1 MPLLPR
7 SLKWRAILL
16 TLLVTASSLIVAY
29 FLNRSTVD
37 GWWGDVELWMKEQR
51 ERQERID
58 RLKESDHPYLRA
70 LARGEFGRGSSADEW
85 LAKHPPTE
93 CIRHDNYVTMI
104 YGEGHL
110 LCPHVIARDGKL
122 VHAHCG
128 AFTFLTE
135 FFTFRNEGEQTAWSD
150 SFKRWAQDDNATH
163 AAVIGVAPLARG
175 RDARDFPPPT
185 GD

>member
-1 MPLLPR
+1 MRLWPR
-7 SLKWRAILL
+7 SLKWRTILL
-16 TLLVTASSLIVAY
+16 TLLVTASSLVVAY
-29 FLNRSTVD
+29 FVNRSAVD
-37 GWWGDVELWMKEQR
+37 GWCDDVQGWMKEQR

-58 RLKESDHPYLRA
+58 RLKSSDEPFLRD

-104 YGEGHL
+104 YGDGHL
-110 LCPHVIARDGKL
+110 LSPHVIAEGGKL

-128 AFTFLTE
+128 WFEIYTE
-135 FFTFRNEGEQTAWSD
+135 FFTFRSEIAKNAWSE
-150 SFKRWAQDDNATH
+150 SFKRWHQGYNATMPAVLGV
-163 AAVIGVAPLARG
+163 AAVSQRF
-175 RDARDFPPPT
+175 DARDFPPPT